1 MVEGESRPPT
11 EDCRNQP
18 DWKRRLGEAT
28 GLRRAEVGTIAFF
41 TDLKNFHEEEVG
53 LFSFCVLVT
62 ETPYLT
68 GTMWRTH
75 RADGLW
81 WGQLVLQGSEE
92 STPGWCLSSL
102 GPNT

>member
-1 MVEGESRPPT
+1 MVEGENRPPT

-18 DWKRRLGEAT
+18 DWKRRLGEAM
-28 GLRRAEVGTIAFF
+28 GLRRAAFI

-68 GTMWRTH
+68 GTMQRTH
-75 RADGLW
+75 RADGLGGASW
-81 WGQLVLQGSEE
+81 SCRDLKKVLQDGVSV
-92 STPGWCLSSL
+92 P
-102 GPNT
+102 